1 MKQHR
6 IRHMEIIRKLQS
18 ILKTISLYLLIT
30 VLTIG
35 SVVNPS
41 YAVEIEYFQNI
52 LDRGYF
58 KVGIP
63 PYDTPPY
70 YYYDKETKQMEGID
84 IDIVRQFATNIGV
97 EAVFDKDS
105 KTYNGLLKRT
115 GAGDFDLTIG
125 KLSTFYKRMQD
136 AHPHEYMT
144 FRHALLANRRVIS
157 KIQGEIPNEKL
168 TPVITS
174 SNIKIGS
181 IEDSSYG
188 EFANQLFPNAT
199 KLGLT
204 DWEACKKALID
215 KKIDAIYRDATEV
228 KKIVYEEPNLS
239 LDFVPILFDD
249 KLDHISM
256 YVSSKVNTDL
266 SPMLDYYITK
276 ELGIKSD
283 KQIMEEYECFFN
295 NETLQ
300 NCNKK

>member
-1 MKQHR
+1 
-6 IRHMEIIRKLQS
+6 MEIIRKLET
-18 ILKTISLYLLIT
+18 IFKWISLCLLIAI
-30 VLTIG
+30 LSIG
-35 SVVNPS
+35 TSVNPS
-41 YAVEIEYFQNI
+41 YAVEIEYYQKI
-52 LDRGYF
+52 LDRGYLN
-58 KVGIP
+58 VGIP

-70 YYYDKETKQMEGID
+70 YYYDNETKQMEGID
-84 IDIVRQFATNIGV
+84 IDIVRQFANNIGV

-105 KTYNGLLKRT
+105 ETYNGLLKRT
-115 GAGDFDLTIG
+115 GAGEFDLTIG
-125 KLSTFYKRMQD
+125 KLSTFYKRMED

-157 KIQGEIPNEKL
+157 KIQGQIPNEKL
-168 TPVITS
+168 TPVLTS
-174 SNIKIGS
+174 SKIKIGF

-199 KLGLT
+199 KLGLK
-204 DWEACKKALID
+204 DWESCKKALID
-215 KKIDAIYRDATEV
+215 KKVDAIYRDATEV

-256 YVSSKVNTDL
+256 YVSSKVNPDL
-266 SPMLDYYITK
+266 SPMLDFYITK

-295 NETLQ
+295 SKSLQ
-300 NCNKK
+300 NCN

>member
-1 MKQHR
+1 
-6 IRHMEIIRKLQS
+6 MEIIRKLET
-18 ILKTISLYLLIT
+18 IFKWISLCLLIAI
-30 VLTIG
+30 LSIG
-35 SVVNPS
+35 ISVNPS
-41 YAVEIEYFQNI
+41 YAVEIEYYQKI
-52 LDRGYF
+52 LDRGYLN
-58 KVGIP
+58 VGIP

-70 YYYDKETKQMEGID
+70 YYYDNETKQMEGID
-84 IDIVRQFATNIGV
+84 IDIVRQFANNIGV

-105 KTYNGLLKRT
+105 ETYNGLLKRT
-115 GAGDFDLTIG
+115 GAGEFDLTIG
-125 KLSTFYKRMQD
+125 KLSTFYKRMED

-157 KIQGEIPNEKL
+157 KIQGQIPNEKL
-168 TPVITS
+168 TPVLTS
-174 SNIKIGS
+174 SKIKIGF

-199 KLGLT
+199 KLGLK
-204 DWEACKKALID
+204 DWESCKKALID
-215 KKIDAIYRDATEV
+215 KKVDAIYRDATEV

-256 YVSSKVNTDL
+256 YVSSKVNPDL
-266 SPMLDYYITK
+266 SPMLDFYITK

-295 NETLQ
+295 SESLQ
-300 NCNKK
+300 NCI

>member
-1 MKQHR
+1 
-6 IRHMEIIRKLQS
+6 MEIIRKLET
-18 ILKTISLYLLIT
+18 IFKWISLCLLI
-30 VLTIG
+30 VILSIG
-35 SVVNPS
+35 ISVNPS
-41 YAVEIEYFQNI
+41 YAVEIEYYQKI
-52 LDRGYF
+52 LDRGYLN
-58 KVGIP
+58 VGIP

-70 YYYDKETKQMEGID
+70 YYYDNETKQMEGID
-84 IDIVRQFATNIGV
+84 IDIVRQFANNIGV

-105 KTYNGLLKRT
+105 ETYNGLLKRT
-115 GAGDFDLTIG
+115 GAGEFDLTIG
-125 KLSTFYKRMQD
+125 KLSTFYKRMED

-157 KIQGEIPNEKL
+157 KIQGQIPNEKL
-168 TPVITS
+168 TPVLTS
-174 SNIKIGS
+174 SKIKIGF

-199 KLGLT
+199 KLGLK
-204 DWEACKKALID
+204 DWESCKKALID
-215 KKIDAIYRDATEV
+215 KKVDAIYRDATEV

-256 YVSSKVNTDL
+256 YVSSKVNPDL
-266 SPMLDYYITK
+266 SPMLDFYITK

-295 NETLQ
+295 SESLQ
-300 NCNKK
+300 NCN

>member
-1 MKQHR
+1 MQ
-6 IRHMEIIRKLQS
+6 IIRKLET
-18 ILKTISLYLLIT
+18 IFKWISLCLLIAI
-30 VLTIG
+30 LSIG
-35 SVVNPS
+35 ISVNPS
-41 YAVEIEYFQNI
+41 YAVEIEYYQKI
-52 LDRGYF
+52 LDRGYLN
-58 KVGIP
+58 VGIP

-70 YYYDKETKQMEGID
+70 YYYDNETKQMEGID
-84 IDIVRQFATNIGV
+84 IDIVRQFANNIGV

-105 KTYNGLLKRT
+105 ETYNGLLKRT
-115 GAGDFDLTIG
+115 GAGEFDLTIG
-125 KLSTFYKRMQD
+125 KLSTFYKRMED

-157 KIQGEIPNEKL
+157 KIQGQIPNEKL
-168 TPVITS
+168 TPVLTS
-174 SNIKIGS
+174 SKIKIGF

-199 KLGLT
+199 KLGLK
-204 DWEACKKALID
+204 DWESCKKALID
-215 KKIDAIYRDATEV
+215 KKVDAIYRDATEV

-256 YVSSKVNTDL
+256 YVSSKVNPDL
-266 SPMLDYYITK
+266 SPMLDFYITK

-295 NETLQ
+295 SESLQ
-300 NCNKK
+300 NCN